1 MFSTLAEF
9 SQTIMGGELT
19 GDSFA
24 TDDDTDAQ
32 YTAGE
37 HILGG
42 YIQRAIEEQKYNP
55 DVYGSNPPD
64 TYKGMFEFMIESA
77 GVNYP
82 LTDYIN
88 IVLQKKQQIDDIIIA
103 RSKTFNLQCKKNSK
117 ENKTLYFSLPE
128 FTPSKDLVNDA
139 AYDTHALYILVNG
152 LANYINELSA
162 EPLGVMAAEHQVKL
176 LSKPASPTTS
186 SQRITAS
193 TNVEKEL
200 VPAAHE
206 YELFAHEAG
215 QILQNLE
222 KSLDYILAN
231 SGK

>member
-1 MFSTLAEF
+1 MFSEF
-9 SQTIMGGELT
+9 SRTIIGGELT

-24 TDDDTDAQ
+24 TDDDAQ

-42 YIQRAIEEQKYNP
+42 YIQRAIEEQKYNQN
-55 DVYGSNPPD
+55 VYEPNPPE

-88 IVLQKKQQIDDIIIA
+88 IVLQKKQQIDDLIMT
-103 RSKTFNLQCKKNSK
+103 RSKTFNLQCKSRGDK

-128 FTPSKDLVNDA
+128 FTPDKDLINDA

-152 LANYINELSA
+152 LANYTNELNA
-162 EPLGVMAAEHQVKL
+162 EPLGIVAAEHKVKL
-176 LSKPASPTTS
+176 LSKPASPTPS

-193 TNVEKEL
+193 TNIEKEL

-206 YELFAHEAG
+206 YELFAHEASE
-215 QILQNLE
+215 ILQNIE
-222 KSLDYILAN
+222 KSLDYILTN
-231 SGK
+231 SKK